1 MKKFSPLFLGAMILP
16 LLFSSCKNQPTQE
29 KSEQDAKSSSSLFS
43 VTLPTFEKFVAVS
56 IDESTPIYKEAST
69 SSPTLVEWTEEA
81 ESDMLDV
88 QFRWSDQAGIEG
100 YDSVSS
106 TAWAGN
112 VYAVLD
118 EEGDFYKVN
127 ILSETCDLEEG
138 YILKQAVSD
147 LNTDPFPTDF
157 YDDIEWGTAKVV
169 KEGAC
174 KGLVLYS
181 YLDELAGEFLE
192 VGAFADGFVVYPD
205 AGKIE
210 CIEDAQ
216 TTDIRIADTEWGLEL
231 CYPTSLKYE
240 SAEDSW
246 YTYLDPQKLT
256 DEQIEKI
263 YKAVKKR
270 PFKLIDYNFFNAA
283 KGPWSVYFKQK

>member
-118 EEGDFYKVN
+118 E
-127 ILSETCDLEEG
+127 
-138 YILKQAVSD
+138 
-147 LNTDPFPTDF
+147 
-157 YDDIEWGTAKVV
+157 
-169 KEGAC
+169 
-174 KGLVLYS
+174 
-181 YLDELAGEFLE
+181 
-192 VGAFADGFVVYPD
+192 
-205 AGKIE
+205 
-210 CIEDAQ
+210 
-216 TTDIRIADTEWGLEL
+216 
-231 CYPTSLKYE
+231 
-240 SAEDSW
+240 
-246 YTYLDPQKLT
+246 
-256 DEQIEKI
+256 
-263 YKAVKKR
+263 
-270 PFKLIDYNFFNAA
+270 
-283 KGPWSVYFKQK
+283 